1 MCVDDGQ
8 TEGGTFERV
17 QIFILAQELKKLSF
31 TLSGRESSLVQTCVC
46 FDFTYSAVHMTWRFV
61 IQGCPTL
68 NTDSILQVA

>member
-31 TLSGRESSLVQTCVC
+31 TLSGIER
-46 FDFTYSAVHMTWRFV
+46 AVWCKPVYALTLP
-61 IQGCPTL
+61 IQPST
-68 NTDSILQVA
+68 